1 MKRILFVFCAT
12 LLLVF
17 ASCEAVTNDE
27 SSFTE
32 REETKGESSSHNE
45 SSCESSF
52 EESKND
58 EISENESSSEDVSD
72 ETSADES
79 SSDESTPDDEKPQ
92 PKPEHSELYI
102 PGISVEDVILWF
114 NEVVLDAEVTTGDG
128 DATVVQKWDSPIRY
142 YVEGET
148 TDKDDAVFE
157 NFISQLNEINGFPG
171 FLKAENA
178 IVADL
183 NIYYC
188 PFDEFESHL
197 NIDLGYVDGAVR
209 FWYRNNVIYNA
220 TICYRNDINQLTR
233 NSVILEEIYNGLGPA
248 QDTKLRADSIIYSEF
263 SEPQELTKV
272 DWLILKLLY
281 HPDIKCGMNVSQCEE
296 VIRRLYY

>member
-1 MKRILFVFCAT
+1 MKRIISIFLIII
-12 LLLVF
+12 LSLVGCETVLTNESEEE
-17 ASCEAVTNDE
+17 ASPVSKTESCFDASDE
-27 SSFTE
+27 SSTE
-32 REETKGESSSHNE
+32 DSSSPDEASDNE
-45 SSCESSF
+45 SSEGDFSESDTSF
-52 EESKND
+52 EESEAESKP
-58 EISENESSSEDVSD
+58 EIII
-72 ETSADES
+72 
-79 SSDESTPDDEKPQ
+79 PQ
-92 PKPEHSELYI
+92 PEKEHSELYI

-128 DATVVQKWDSPIRY
+128 DATLVQKWDSPIRY

-220 TICYRNDINQLTR
+220 TICYRTDINQFVR
-233 NSVILEEIYNGLGPA
+233 NSVILEEIYNGLGPV
-248 QDTKLRADSIIYSEF
+248 QDTVLRPDSIIFSEY
-263 SEPQELTKV
+263 SEPQQLTEV

-281 HPDIKCGMNVSQCEE
+281 HPDIKCGMNASQCEQI
-296 VIRRLYY
+296 IRRLYY